1 MDYYYCCYY
10 SNKIDFFLYYLSKRM
25 KQIQA
30 RFEGFHHCEKSES
43 NYSARFNM
51 SGRWSLQIWQREKSE
66 LLLGLQLREVFVE
79 VQIAVGN
86 IFASCGF
93 QGIHNS
99 SFLIRVLFF
108 FCKTH
113 SRPWTYLRESTFGQT
128 IFYILILNIY
138 FTYILFGIFF
148 NSVTLTFHLCL
159 TNYLCLPSMT
169 ALTMIVTRH
178 VSRRS

>member
-10 SNKIDFFLYYLSKRM
+10 SNKIDFFLYCLSKRM

-51 SGRWSLQIWQREKSE
+51 SERWSLQKMTERKVRITSGTSIMRSFCRSPNCGRKYFCE
-66 LLLGLQLREVFVE
+66 LWLSR
-79 VQIAVGN
+79 
-86 IFASCGF
+86 
-93 QGIHNS
+93 NS
-99 SFLIRVLFF
+99 QSFRIRVRC

-128 IFYILILNIY
+128 IFCIYILNIY

-148 NSVTLTFHLCL
+148 NSVTLTFHLFL